1 MRANIEEKEQVNAED
16 ENKEGENSTCHSKI
30 IKTSIQI
37 LKKEE
42 ADEEKKP
49 MKRKKI
55 ATSKQ
60 SMELASK

>member
-1 MRANIEEKEQVNAED
+1 MSQQNYQNF
-16 ENKEGENSTCHSKI
+16 NTN
-30 IKTSIQI
+30 